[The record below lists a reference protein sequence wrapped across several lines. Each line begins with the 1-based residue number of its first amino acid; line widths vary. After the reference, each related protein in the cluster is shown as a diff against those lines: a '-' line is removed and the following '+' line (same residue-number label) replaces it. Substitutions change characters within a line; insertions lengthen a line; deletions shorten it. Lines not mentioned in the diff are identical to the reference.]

1 MPEEVFL
8 TPDGRINYIIE
19 DGKAVIRSY
28 SGDDEELIIPEELSD
43 VPVRVIDKKAFMNA
57 RRLRRIV
64 LPDNIKKIS
73 DWGFAYCKNLTEAE
87 LPRRTLSMGRY
98 PFLGDTSLQKIRLRA
113 RVRYPDKGW
122 LAMTDKEREDTA
134 VLLAKA
140 QSLKNADHLTDCK
153 KAGTD
158 DWFEKLDKKILE
170 FIDEPDE
177 DGHTELILC
186 GEEDLDCTLESFIS
200 AKRKEKVRLSFLRL
214 LHPSKISAGTEDYLK
229 DYLVSHSVGCEST
242 ETWQLMKE
250 EFGHL
255 KAYYEYYAAAGCL
268 NDDNF
273 SKTIVDL
280 GDKQAEMKA
289 YFLRQREENKKEEE
303 DFFDR
308 FTL

>member
-19 DGKAVIRSY
+19 DSKAVIRSY

-87 LPRRTLSMGRY
+87 LPRRTLSMGRS

-200 AKRKEKVRLSFLRL
+200 AKRKEKIRLSFLRL

-255 KAYYEYYAAAGCL
+255 KAYYEYYVAAGCL

-273 SKTIVDL
+273 SETIVDL

-289 YFLRQREENKKEEE
+289 YFLRQREGNKKEEE